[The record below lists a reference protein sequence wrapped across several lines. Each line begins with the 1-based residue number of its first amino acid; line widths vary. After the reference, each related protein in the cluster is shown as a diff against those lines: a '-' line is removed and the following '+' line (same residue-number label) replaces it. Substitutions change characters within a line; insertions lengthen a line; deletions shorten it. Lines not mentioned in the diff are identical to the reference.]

1 MDKYKETPKN
11 LQNKKTQA
19 KLYFIFH
26 KVKTNKQSK

>member
-1 MDKYKETPKN
+1 MEKYKETQKN

-26 KVKTNKQSK
+26 KVKNKQTK